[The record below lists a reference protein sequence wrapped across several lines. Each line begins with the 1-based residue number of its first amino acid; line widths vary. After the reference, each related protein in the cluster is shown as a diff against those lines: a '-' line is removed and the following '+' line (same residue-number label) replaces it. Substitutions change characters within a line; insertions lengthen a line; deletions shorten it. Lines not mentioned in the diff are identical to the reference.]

1 MVLVFVLVFVER
13 TAQKTFTHT
22 LPLLRVR
29 QYTRVI
35 VDSSENPVVPRV
47 RLSSVFACRQH
58 AKGER
63 LARSIHP
70 PRRTQTTTTPTMK
83 FDLEGLTVY
92 FPYEYIY
99 PEQYQ
104 YMIELKHSLDAQGH
118 CLLEMPTGTGKTITL
133 LSLITSYQLAHGDS
147 VGKLIYCT
155 RTVPEMEKVLVE
167 LQELV
172 EYRRR
177 YFPDNKEPKILA
189 VGIDL
194 DFVFFVVFVARLTN
208 GGASFWGER
217 RRVG

>member
-1 MVLVFVLVFVER
+1 
-13 TAQKTFTHT
+13 
-22 LPLLRVR
+22 
-29 QYTRVI
+29 
-35 VDSSENPVVPRV
+35 
-47 RLSSVFACRQH
+47 
-58 AKGER
+58 
-63 LARSIHP
+63 
-70 PRRTQTTTTPTMK
+70 MK

-133 LSLITSYQLAHGDS
+133 LSLITSYQLAHRDT

-167 LQELV
+167 LQELI

-177 YFPDNKEPKILA
+177 YFPDNKEPNI
-189 VGIDL
+189 
-194 DFVFFVVFVARLTN
+194 VALGLSSRKNLC
-208 GGASFWGER
+208 
-217 RRVG
+217 VHP